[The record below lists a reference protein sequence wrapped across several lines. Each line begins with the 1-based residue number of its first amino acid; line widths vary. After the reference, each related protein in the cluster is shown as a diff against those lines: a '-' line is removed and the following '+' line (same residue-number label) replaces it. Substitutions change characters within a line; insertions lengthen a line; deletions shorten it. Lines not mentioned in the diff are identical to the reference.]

1 MPTSQHGT
9 IFLILPIS
17 YFWVLPRPLYSSY
30 PLVQSLVKENE
41 GNEQNAKM
49 HKDAEACFDQ
59 RQNQQIIDLRWSQN
73 SDSRSELL
81 KKISLEDLQSWVYL
95 FSDSEL
101 NGPVTLLSLSLF
113 QICETLII
121 PDPSLIQ
128 ISRSSL
134 SSWAGLQSISNWV
147 HYRSQHHKCLPSAG
161 DFQEVLTLA
170 ANDVWL
176 PMFTTAEY
184 TEIIEDTGFLEKL
197 QPVAACATGGL
208 RSSSVW
214 LVPDQWNIETISLPC
229 GSVSESV
236 CLCIR
241 IQNSDSSAF
250 HAKSE
255 AWIILTSLR
264 QGTSDMRRKN
274 GFGVDVHRFRSTY
287 QASSMHHLDYDLN
300 KWITITKNNCKNK
313 FLMKRLFLLL
323 FSREFWH
330 MCQLEKFFWNPRHLR
345 DHHQQA
351 DACKCLLWY
360 HSDPLCHWAMI
371 VIVL

>member
-1 MPTSQHGT
+1 
-9 IFLILPIS
+9 
-17 YFWVLPRPLYSSY
+17 
-30 PLVQSLVKENE
+30 
-41 GNEQNAKM
+41 M

-229 GSVSESV
+229 GSVSESFYV
-236 CLCIR
+236 YIYMYVFVFASKTVTQVPFTQSPKLELSSQACGKARATWGERMDSELMYIGSAPLTRLHPCI
-241 IQNSDSSAF
+241 I
-250 HAKSE
+250 
-255 AWIILTSLR
+255 WIMT
-264 QGTSDMRRKN
+264 
-274 GFGVDVHRFRSTY
+274 
-287 QASSMHHLDYDLN
+287 
-300 KWITITKNNCKNK
+300 
-313 FLMKRLFLLL
+313 
-323 FSREFWH
+323 
-330 MCQLEKFFWNPRHLR
+330 
-345 DHHQQA
+345 
-351 DACKCLLWY
+351 
-360 HSDPLCHWAMI
+360 
-371 VIVL
+371 